1 MASIALRFCEFKSS
15 MKEFW
20 DAARVQRR
28 VIFALILRET
38 RTRYGKTRIGYLWA
52 LFEPLAHMLIFA
64 AIFSFIGRSSPL
76 DGSVALL
83 VLTGLFPYNLFSN
96 LATQLMNAIEANK
109 VLLSYPHV
117 TPFDVMMSRTLLEIA
132 TQVIVFTFVLLILGI
147 QDLWDMQID
156 SFMDVILVVLVGTA
170 LGAGL
175 GLINAVLAFKFPS
188 YANIF
193 GMIMRPLYFLSGI
206 FFVVGY
212 MSTEIQ
218 DIMYYNPIAHLIEW
232 FRSAIYV
239 GYNSDFLDKQYLLN
253 FTLSV
258 VFFGLLLLRLV
269 RHKIRQA
276 Q

>member
-1 MASIALRFCEFKSS
+1 
-15 MKEFW
+15 MKIFW
-20 DAARVQRR
+20 NAFSVQRR

-76 DGSVALL
+76 GGSVALL
-83 VLTGLFPYNLFSN
+83 VLTGLFPYNLFAN
-96 LATQLMNAIEANK
+96 LSTQLMNAIEANK
-109 VLLSYPHV
+109 VLLNYPHV
-117 TPFDVMMSRTLLEIA
+117 TPFDVMASRTILEIA
-132 TQVIVFTFVLLILGI
+132 TQVIVFVFVLLILAFE
-147 QDLWDMQID
+147 DLWDMQID
-156 SFMDVILVVLVGTA
+156 SLISVIFAVLISAA
-170 LGAGL
+170 LGAGM

-193 GMIMRPLYFLSGI
+193 GMIMRPMYFLSGI

-218 DIMYYNPIAHLIEW
+218 NIMYYNPVAHLIEW

-239 GYNSDFLDKQYLLN
+239 GYESEFLDKHYLLN

-258 VFFGLLLLRLV
+258 VFLGLLLLRLS
-269 RHKIRQA
+269 RHKIRQI

>member
-1 MASIALRFCEFKSS
+1 M
-15 MKEFW
+15 
-20 DAARVQRR
+20 
-28 VIFALILRET
+28 ILRET

-76 DGSVALL
+76 GGSVAML

-96 LATQLMNAIEANK
+96 LATQLMNAVDSNK

-117 TPFDVMMSRTLLEIA
+117 TPFDVMVARTILEIA
-132 TQVIVFTFVLLILGI
+132 TQIVVFSFVLIILVV
-147 QDLWDMQID
+147 QDLWDMRVGSVI
-156 SFMDVILVVLVGTA
+156 DVIMVVLVGTA
-170 LGAGL
+170 LGVGF

-193 GMIMRPLYFLSGI
+193 GMIMRPMYFLSGI

-212 MSTEIQ
+212 MSTDIQ
-218 DIMYYNPIAHLIEW
+218 DIMYYNPVAHLIEW
-232 FRSAIYV
+232 FRSAMYV
-239 GYNSDFLDKQYLLN
+239 GYESRFLSKPYLLG
-253 FTLSV
+253 FTLTV

-269 RHKIRQA
+269 RHKIRQMN
-276 Q
+276 

>member
-1 MASIALRFCEFKSS
+1 
-15 MKEFW
+15 MKIFW
-20 DAARVQRR
+20 NAFRVQRR

-64 AIFSFIGRSSPL
+64 AIFSFTGRTSPL
-76 DGSVALL
+76 GGSVGLL

-96 LATQLMNAIEANK
+96 LSTQLMNAVEANK

-117 TPFDVMMSRTLLEIA
+117 TPFDVMASRTILEIA
-132 TQVIVFTFVLLILGI
+132 TQVLVFIFVLLILAI
-147 QDLWDMQID
+147 QNLWDMQID
-156 SFMDVILVVLVGTA
+156 SLLNVLFVILIVTA
-170 LGAGL
+170 LGAGM

-188 YANIF
+188 YANIY
-193 GMIMRPLYFLSGI
+193 GLIMRPMYFLSGI

-218 DIMYYNPIAHLIEW
+218 NIMYYNPVAHLIEW

-239 GYNSDFLDKQYLLN
+239 GYTSEFLDKHYLLN
-253 FTLSV
+253 FTLTV
-258 VFFGLLLLRLV
+258 LFLGLLLLRLS
-269 RHKIRQA
+269 RHKIRQSK
-276 Q
+276 

>member
-1 MASIALRFCEFKSS
+1 MIVFFNAFS
-15 MKEFW
+15 
-20 DAARVQRR
+20 VQRR
-28 VIFALILRET
+28 VVFALILRET

-76 DGSVALL
+76 GGSVAML

-96 LATQLMNAIEANK
+96 LATQLMNAVDSNK

-117 TPFDVMMSRTLLEIA
+117 TPFDVMVARTILEIA
-132 TQVIVFTFVLLILGI
+132 TQIVVFSFVLIILVV
-147 QDLWDMQID
+147 QDLWDMRVGSVI
-156 SFMDVILVVLVGTA
+156 DVIMVVLVGTA
-170 LGAGL
+170 LGVGF

-193 GMIMRPLYFLSGI
+193 GMIMRPMYFLSGI

-212 MSTEIQ
+212 MSTDIQ
-218 DIMYYNPIAHLIEW
+218 DIMYYNPVAHLIEW
-232 FRSAIYV
+232 FRSAMYV
-239 GYNSDFLDKQYLLN
+239 GYESRFLSKPYLLG
-253 FTLSV
+253 FTLTV

-269 RHKIRQA
+269 RHKIRQMN
-276 Q
+276 

>member
-1 MASIALRFCEFKSS
+1 

-20 DAARVQRR
+20 QAASVQRR

-76 DGSVALL
+76 NGSVALL

-96 LATQLMNAIEANK
+96 LATQLMNAIDANK

-117 TPFDVMMSRTLLEIA
+117 TPFDVMSARILLEIA
-132 TQVIVFTFVLLILGI
+132 TQIIVFSFVLLILAM

-156 SFMDVILVVLVGTA
+156 SFMNVILVVLVGTA

-239 GYNSDFLDKQYLLN
+239 GYNSEFLDKQYVFN

-258 VFFGLLLLRLV
+258 VFLGLLLLRLV
-269 RHKIRQA
+269 RHKIRQEK
-276 Q
+276 

>member
-1 MASIALRFCEFKSS
+1 
-15 MKEFW
+15 MKIFW
-20 DAARVQRR
+20 NAFRVQRR

-64 AIFSFIGRSSPL
+64 AIFSFTGRTSPL
-76 DGSVALL
+76 GGSVALL

-96 LATQLMNAIEANK
+96 LSTQLMNAVEANK

-117 TPFDVMMSRTLLEIA
+117 TPFDVMASRTILEVA
-132 TQVIVFTFVLLILGI
+132 TQMIVFIFVLLILAI
-147 QDLWDMQID
+147 QNLWDMQIN
-156 SFMDVILVVLVGTA
+156 SFLSMLLVIFVGVA
-170 LGAGL
+170 LGAGM

-193 GMIMRPLYFLSGI
+193 GLIMRPMYFLSGI

-212 MSTEIQ
+212 MSSEIQ
-218 DIMYYNPIAHLIEW
+218 GIMYYNPVAHLIEW

-239 GYNSDFLDKQYLLN
+239 GYTSEFLDKHYLLH
-253 FTLSV
+253 FTLTV
-258 VFFGLLLLRLV
+258 LFLGLLLLRLS
-269 RHKIRQA
+269 RHKIRQSK
-276 Q
+276 